1 MMLFEKVLVLAP
13 HTDDGEIGAGGY
25 IAKLIE
31 NGAEVHYLAFSAA
44 EESVPE
50 GFERDVLRKEV
61 LEATSCLGIREE
73 HVTVLDYS
81 VRKLEYRRQDVL
93 EDLIKV
99 RKSNKYD
106 LVLVP
111 NSKDV
116 HQDHRTVHEEALR
129 AFKGT
134 SIFGYELL
142 WNNFSVEHDIFVGL
156 TEKQLLAKVEALKC
170 YHSQYGR
177 SYVNENF
184 VRSLAT
190 VRGTQIGVDFAECFE
205 AIRIVMR

>member
-1 MMLFEKVLVLAP
+1 MKFKKVIVLAP

-31 NGAEVHYLAFSAA
+31 EGAEVHYLAFSAA
-44 EESVPE
+44 EDSVPKD
-50 GFERDVLRKEV
+50 FERDVLRKEV
-61 LEATSCLGIREE
+61 LEATSCLGISEN

-99 RKSNKYD
+99 RKSNNYD

-111 NSKDV
+111 NSQDI

-134 SIFGYELL
+134 SVFGYELL
-142 WNNFSVEHDIFVGL
+142 WNNFSVQHDIFVGL
-156 TEKQLLAKVEALKC
+156 STEHLEKKINALKC
-170 YHSQYGR
+170 YHSQFGR
-177 SYVNENF
+177 SYVNEKF

-190 VRGTQIGVDFAECFE
+190 VRGTQVGFELAECFE
-205 AIRIVMR
+205 AIRLVMR